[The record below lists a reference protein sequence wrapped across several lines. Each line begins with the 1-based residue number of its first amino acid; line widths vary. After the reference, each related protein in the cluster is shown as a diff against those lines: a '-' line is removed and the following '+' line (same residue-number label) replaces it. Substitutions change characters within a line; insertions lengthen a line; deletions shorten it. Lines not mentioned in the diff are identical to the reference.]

1 MSDIP
6 INPVTRR
13 VQFTGNTGLGPF
25 AFTFNIYV
33 ASDIAVYRNAV
44 LLTLTT
50 DYTVTIAANGTG
62 SVTLTGSGSGTTLTL
77 NDSLTIVGARQLART
92 TDFVTAGDLLAVSL
106 NEQLD
111 SNVIMSQQ
119 LDEKID
125 RSIKFDQFDTYTT
138 ATLPAAADRADKIIK
153 FDVDGELGVASAAD
167 FFGNA
172 VLGANYVT
180 NTATGTG
187 SQVAFGLTVS
197 PGSKNNI
204 QVYID
209 GVYQNKASFS
219 ISAATIT
226 FSEAPPLNSAIE
238 FIIGQAI
245 TEISGDSD
253 SINYT
258 QGGTGSQQ
266 RTLTS
271 KLQESVSV
279 KDFGATGD
287 GVADDT
293 AAIQAAL
300 DVAVASGKT
309 LFVPSGSYKCSA
321 RIEVTSTS
329 GQTCQITGE
338 NQYEAE
344 LFWTDT
350 ATNGGGISI
359 TYQDLQRPP
368 VVSDLSLFTQAL
380 GTGTAL
386 LITGPEA
393 ASSIYNG
400 PIVIRLSVRGKDI
413 ESDCWD
419 VNIHFY
425 TAWYIKLDSVI
436 INGLNEY
443 GPVFNSSVGIKLTSC
458 QVCYMT
464 SFNIFHVDIA
474 IEEAASGV
482 ASHGEGFSF
491 SNFELVG
498 VNRGINLAAD
508 GVAPGTN
515 IGPGHINAFQF
526 GVNLANQYQTTI
538 HDLLIYK
545 TTDAVG
551 SPLSFVGI
559 SLADCFINRI
569 HNNFI
574 HGFTSAHLV
583 GIQLSGSTTSDF
595 NMVHHNQI
603 YYFSLSSG
611 NKIGIVVGTGAGKNI
626 FDTNFCDDSVDAP
639 YQINVDADAQNYFFN
654 NIPALDE
661 TFTANNATPSVG
673 NGTSNFFVT
682 ANASATTITNFTNG
696 YLGQEIRILANDA
709 NTTIQHNA
717 GLILR
722 GGANYVM
729 SNGDILSLHRQ
740 GSLWREF
747 ARST

>member
-1 MSDIP
+1 MSKKPTISTISSGYASNTQLNNNFSALRTGFDNTLSLDGSTPNAMNADLDMNSNDILNANI
-6 INPVTRR
+6 INT
-13 VQFTGNTGLGPF
+13 
-25 AFTFNIYV
+25 
-33 ASDIAVYRNAV
+33 DI
-44 LLTLTT
+44 LKL
-50 DYTVTIAANGTG
+50 
-62 SVTLTGSGSGTTLTL
+62 SGTA
-77 NDSLTIVGARQLART
+77 VA
-92 TDFVTAGDLLAVSL
+92 VGDLSAAG
-106 NEQLD
+106 
-111 SNVIMSQQ
+111 
-119 LDEKID
+119 
-125 RSIKFDQFDTYTT
+125 
-138 ATLPAAADRADKIIK
+138 ATLSSNSHIG
-153 FDVDGELGVASAAD
+153 DGS
-167 FFGNA
+167 
-172 VLGANYVT
+172 T
-180 NTATGTG
+180 
-187 SQVAFGLTVS
+187 VAFSMSYEPYIKDNT
-197 PGSKNNI
+197 

-209 GVYQNKASFS
+209 GVYQEKSTYS
-219 ISAATIT
+219 IAGTTLTFSAA
-226 FSEAPPLNSAIE
+226 PAISSSIE
-238 FIIGQAI
+238 IVVARTLDFGADDAANIG
-245 TEISGDSD
+245 
-253 SINYT
+253 YT
-258 QGGTGSQQ
+258 QGSTGSVN
-266 RTLTS
+266 RTALV

-279 KDFGATGD
+279 KDFGAVGD
-287 GVADDT
+287 GSTDDT
-293 AAIQAAL
+293 TAIQAAL
-300 DVAVASGKT
+300 DAAVASGKT

-321 RIEVTSTS
+321 RIEVTSAS

-368 VVSDLSLFTQAL
+368 LVSDLSLFTQAL

-526 GVNLANQYQTTI
+526 GVNLVDQYQTTI

-574 HGFTSAHLV
+574 HGFTSANLV
-583 GIQLSGSTTSDF
+583 GIQLAGSTTSDF

-603 YYFSLSSG
+603 YYFDLSSG

-639 YQINVDADAQNYFFN
+639 YLINVDADVQNYFFN

-682 ANASATTITNFTNG
+682 ANTLATTITNFTNG

>member
-1 MSDIP
+1 MAKKPTISTISSGYAS
-6 INPVTRR
+6 NTQLNNNFSALR
-13 VQFTGNTGLGPF
+13 TGFDNTLSLDGSTPNAMNADLDMNGN
-25 AFTFNIYV
+25 NILN
-33 ASDIAVYRNAV
+33 ASQVNV
-44 LLTLTT
+44 
-50 DYTVTIAANGTG
+50 
-62 SVTLTGSGSGTTLTL
+62 
-77 NDSLTIVGARQLART
+77 DSLLINGVA
-92 TDFVTAGDLLAVSL
+92 VVPGDVSL
-106 NEQLD
+106 QT
-111 SNVIMSQQ
+111 
-119 LDEKID
+119 
-125 RSIKFDQFDTYTT
+125 TYLT
-138 ATLPAAADRADKIIK
+138 A
-153 FDVDGELGVASAAD
+153 S
-167 FFGNA
+167 
-172 VLGANYVT
+172 Y
-180 NTATGTG
+180 TGDG
-187 SQVAFGLTVS
+187 SQVAYALTADPQTEGNVS
-197 PGSKNNI
+197 I
-204 QVYID
+204 YID
-209 GVYQNKASFS
+209 GVYQNKDTFALSGT
-219 ISAATIT
+219 TIT

-238 FIIGQAI
+238 IVYPSNTDTLNGTTADLI
-245 TEISGDSD
+245 TY
-253 SINYT
+253 N
-258 QGGTGSQQ
+258 QGSTNAQD
-266 RTLTS
+266 RTLTNR
-271 KLQESVSV
+271 LQESVSV
-279 KDFGATGD
+279 KDFGAVGD
-287 GVADDT
+287 GSTDDT
-293 AAIQAAL
+293 TAIQAAL
-300 DVAVASGKT
+300 DAAVASGKT

-350 ATNGGGISI
+350 ATDGGGISI

-368 VVSDLSLFTQAL
+368 LVSDLSLYTQAL

-474 IEEAASGV
+474 VEEAASGV

-526 GVNLANQYQTTI
+526 GINLANQYQTTI

-559 SLADCFINRI
+559 NLADCFINRI

-574 HGFTSAHLV
+574 HGFTSANLV

-603 YYFSLSSG
+603 YYFGLSSG
-611 NKIGIVVGTGAGKNI
+611 NKIGIVLGTGAGKNI

-639 YQINVDADAQNYFFN
+639 YQINVDADVQNYFFN

-682 ANASATTITNFTNG
+682 ANALATTITNFTNG